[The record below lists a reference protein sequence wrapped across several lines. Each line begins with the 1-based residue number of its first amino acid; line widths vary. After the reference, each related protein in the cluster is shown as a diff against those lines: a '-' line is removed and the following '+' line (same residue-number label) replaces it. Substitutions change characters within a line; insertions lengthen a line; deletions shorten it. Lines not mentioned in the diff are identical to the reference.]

1 MEVHVAGF
9 PRPAS
14 PFHAATVPPIS
25 TSVTDAQCSHC
36 RVRCSPCWSRPR
48 RSVQLSSVWQWPST
62 PQEKCWHVM
71 QTRAPLKGTRSRSST
86 QAHSSIVHLQV
97 QVYEL
102 GSVEG
107 CKVVVPVPLRSH
119 WVAESHDC
127 WTRSGR
133 DEGCLVASH
142 SRLSRWDPRPRGA
155 RVSPDQLDCPASLP
169 LRPLRSTATHQFRHV
184 GHWV

>member
-1 MEVHVAGF
+1 MTQSLIKKRQAPQPPPNRRIGSSSASEPTISIARHYYLAIIILTWVIVLLTRAALQTRWEMQVHVAGF

-14 PFHAATVPPIS
+14 PSHAATVPPIS

-48 RSVQLSSVWQWPST
+48 RSVQPSSVWQWPST

-97 QVYEL
+97 QMY
-102 GSVEG
+102 
-107 CKVVVPVPLRSH
+107 
-119 WVAESHDC
+119 
-127 WTRSGR
+127 
-133 DEGCLVASH
+133 
-142 SRLSRWDPRPRGA
+142 
-155 RVSPDQLDCPASLP
+155 
-169 LRPLRSTATHQFRHV
+169 
-184 GHWV
+184 